1 MHDLHP
7 PHGGPRCTGATAC
20 CPGRGAF
27 TLIELLVV
35 IAIIALLL
43 SLLTPALSQAK
54 ALAKSAACKS
64 NQHNTF
70 NALIQYV
77 AMSNDHLPPQSGEW
91 SRKYEGA
98 RHRSCGAVYPMI
110 LAYYAGHGVGKDDVA
125 SDALVHKSMHG
136 LFDCPEDAIEGFGR
150 VHWNWRFGYYYENG
164 KYKCTS
170 SGGAYYEDHRDSMT
184 TSTPVLSKIDNASST
199 LALAD
204 GLYYRIDP
212 GYPHY
217 PVFRHNS
224 SVRNSQFDLGV
235 YKSWWNNDELDGWAN
250 FTFCD
255 GHVQSFSRDE
265 YDSAYGAGEII
276 FNWD

>member
-7 PHGGPRCTGATAC
+7 PRGGPRCTGATAR

-64 NQHNTF
+64 YQHSTVNVLMT
-70 NALIQYV
+70 YV
-77 AMSNDHLPPQSGEW
+77 AEHNGHLPPQSGEW
-91 SRKYEGA
+91 SRKYAGA
-98 RHRSCGAVYPMI
+98 RHRSCGSVYPMI
-110 LAYYAGHGVGKDDVA
+110 LAYYAGSGVGKDDVA
-125 SDALVHKSMHG
+125 SDELLNRSMQG
-136 LFDCPEDAIEGFGR
+136 LFDCPENAIEGLGR
-150 VHWNWRFGYYYENG
+150 VHWNWRFGYYSENG
-164 KYKCTS
+164 KYKTTS
-170 SGGAYYEDHRDSMT
+170 TGGAYYEDHRSTMT
-184 TSTPVLSKIDNASST
+184 TKTPALSDMGNQSNT

-212 GYPHY
+212 AYPHY

-224 SVRNSQFDLGV
+224 SVRSSQFDLGV
-235 YKSWWNNDELDGWAN
+235 YKAWWNNDELDGWAN

-255 GHVQSFSRDE
+255 GHAQSFSRDE
-265 YDSAYGAGEII
+265 YDSAYDAGAII